1 MTEAP
6 AAPVPTP
13 TTDAEASSIIDRMA
27 ADAAKRMQSFINRS
41 AAQHSRQM
49 RKEWEKRA
57 EAALI
62 EGYGLGTPAP

>member
-13 TTDAEASSIIDRMA
+13 MTDAEASSIIDRMA

-41 AAQHSRQM
+41 AAQHLRAM
-49 RKEWEKRA
+49 KREWAAREARA
-57 EAALI
+57 
-62 EGYGLGTPAP
+62 